1 MVSSTKLVTGAAAAV
16 TAGSLVFAGASLA
29 RADSTTDSNAAGS
42 STCSAQADRGRGG
55 HAHTEVTGDEATK
68 VTKAVTT
75 TDSAVTVESVRKDP
89 DGSYDVMGT
98 KNGERVMVEVSADL
112 KSVEV
117 RQGGPGPGDGHGG
130 PGGMNLTAVTGQ
142 EATKVGAA
150 VRAKD
155 SGFTVER
162 VGKTDDGAYL
172 VAGTKD
178 GERAMARVA
187 GDLKS
192 VDIRTGDQGPDGPGG
207 RGGHAHTEVTG
218 DEATKVTKAVTT
230 TDSAV
235 TVESVRK
242 DPDGS
247 YDVMGTKNGERVM
260 VEVSAD
266 LKSVEV
272 RTGGPARDNGQ
283 QATRSDEAT
292 SARTTVPSTGTSPT
306 SIPSVA

>member
-42 STCSAQADRGRGG
+42 STSSAQADRGRGG

-98 KNGERVMVEVSADL
+98 KS
-112 KSVEV
+112 
-117 RQGGPGPGDGHGG
+117 
-130 PGGMNLTAVTGQ
+130 
-142 EATKVGAA
+142 
-150 VRAKD
+150 
-155 SGFTVER
+155 
-162 VGKTDDGAYL
+162 
-172 VAGTKD
+172 
-178 GERAMARVA
+178 
-187 GDLKS
+187 
-192 VDIRTGDQGPDGPGG
+192 
-207 RGGHAHTEVTG
+207 
-218 DEATKVTKAVTT
+218 
-230 TDSAV
+230 
-235 TVESVRK
+235 
-242 DPDGS
+242 
-247 YDVMGTKNGERVM
+247 GERVM